1 MARLIKFQIEKQSFD
16 AGIIK
21 VDREKV
27 YGWIETVYSDL
38 NNLTC
43 TTATLIDDG
52 QTLLT
57 SGSVASKTVNS
68 LNIEIDKST
77 LIAKNGSDL
86 SLATLKPSAYDQPV
100 NLIPSSIDELLDLDV
115 TATYELTF
123 DDPSI
128 KLSMLQAF
136 TNIQTYRFEFNYRT
150 DYEASDAF
158 ILQSEQNIFILT
170 GTKNDFTYLENI
182 KQEQVVI
189 ETEENLDEELDFGML

>member
-27 YGWIETVYSDL
+27 YGWIETAYSDL

-43 TTATLIDDG
+43 TTATLLDDG

-57 SGSVASKTVNS
+57 SGGVASKTVNS

-77 LIAKNGSDL
+77 LVAKHISDL
-86 SLATLKPSAYDQPV
+86 SLATLKPSAYEQPV
-100 NLIPSSIDELLDLDV
+100 NLIPSTIDELLDLDV

-128 KLSMLQAF
+128 KKSMLESF

-170 GTKNDFTYLENI
+170 GTKNDFTYLENN

-189 ETEENLDEELDFGML
+189 ENEENLDDELDFGML